1 MKKKALLTAAIVLTV
16 LLAVLLSFVLLRQE
30 APEEP
35 TVPTTEAT
43 QPTTQPETRPIPTT
57 EATAA
62 PTTEPVPVTTAAT
75 EPTQA
80 PTEAPTEAPPPPPVI
95 DLPTEPP
102 ETTSPYVSFP
112 YAIPETPLVIEDVK
126 SYSGIYLEDGSDE
139 PIEDVAAILVRNEGN
154 QCVEYAEIRMN
165 GTEEDLRFV
174 LSGLEA
180 GASAVVMEADRDS
193 AVMQNYWQI
202 TADAAV
208 TDFFALSEEALTIEE
223 TEDGQLQITNIS
235 ETDIPCARI
244 FYKFYLADEN
254 LYVGGIAYTVK
265 LLDLKAGASATVAPS
280 HYAAGQS
287 KIIMAKLYEADTE

>member
-1 MKKKALLTAAIVLTV
+1 MKRRYLLIAAIVLAV
-16 LLAVLLSFVLLRQE
+16 LLAVLLSFVLLHQD
-30 APEEP
+30 APDEP

-43 QPTTQPETRPIPTT
+43 QPTTQPEAKPIPTT
-57 EATAA
+57 EATVP
-62 PTTEPVPVTTAAT
+62 PTTETVPVTTAVT

-80 PTEAPTEAPPPPPVI
+80 PTEAPTEAPPPVI
-95 DLPTEPP
+95 VLPTEPP

-112 YAIPETPLVIEDVK
+112 YPIPETPLVIEDIK

-139 PIEDVAAILVRNEGN
+139 PIEDVAAIIVRNEGS
-154 QCVEYAEIRMN
+154 QCVEYAEIYLD
-165 GTEEDLRFV
+165 GTEEDLHFV

-208 TDFFALSEEALTIEE
+208 TDFFEMSEEALTIEE
-223 TEDGQLQITNIS
+223 TEDGQLLITNIS
-235 ETDIPCARI
+235 KTDIPCARI

-287 KIIMAKLYEADTE
+287 KIIMAKLYEADAE